1 MTRNIN
7 EAVYTRN
14 SEIYNSSLNIKFT
27 SFEINSSSI
36 SNHNSFSCIKICTL
50 FSKVVSLPADPSSQW
65 PSFPRRNIAA
75 LARDGYLRSSSTG
88 YKRSI
93 STLAKNGQLPTFR
106 SPYDETDKQEQDDEE
121 SHEKRNM
128 ASIARLRSYS
138 AMKRNIQA
146 LARDGYRGGRGQ
158 YNPQNDKRNL
168 ASLARNGQLHKRD
181 QIGGDEYYYPFY
193 QNPLPPLSEIDGPFD
208 FNELYDLQQSI
219 NPDMFPPLSQYY
231 KRSHDLFEPQADS
244 PYTDDMNDNWYLK
257 RGSVGMPVHGLYR
270 PFYAEPSTRTKR
282 YILSMPDVIEHNDI
296 HEPANSDNENEDK
309 RSVGEYIVFKADD
322 MNL

>member
-1 MTRNIN
+1 M
-7 EAVYTRN
+7 
-14 SEIYNSSLNIKFT
+14 
-27 SFEINSSSI
+27 
-36 SNHNSFSCIKICTL
+36 
-50 FSKVVSLPADPSSQW
+50 SLPADTSSQW

-181 QIGGDEYYYPFY
+181 QLGGDEYYYPFY
-193 QNPLPPLSEIDGPFD
+193 QNPIPPLSEIDGPFD

-231 KRSHDLFEPQADS
+231 KRSHDVSELQAD
-244 PYTDDMNDNWYLK
+244 PQYMDEMNDNWYLK

-270 PFYAEPSTRTKR
+270 PFYAEPNTRTKR
-282 YILSMPDVIEHNDI
+282 YILSMPDVIDHNDI
-296 HEPANSDNENEDK
+296 QEPGNSDNANEDK
-309 RSVGEYIVFKADD
+309 RSVGESIVFRAI
-322 MNL
+322 NTN